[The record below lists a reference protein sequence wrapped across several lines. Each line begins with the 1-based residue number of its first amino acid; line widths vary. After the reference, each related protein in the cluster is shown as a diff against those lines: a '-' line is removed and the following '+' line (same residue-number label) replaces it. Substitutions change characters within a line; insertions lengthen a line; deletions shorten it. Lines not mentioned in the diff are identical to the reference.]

1 MRLERFDLNLLVVL
15 DALLE
20 ERNVTRASERVHIGQ
35 SAASG
40 ALARLREYFGDEL
53 LVPVGRRLEL
63 TPLAQGLVAPVRDTL
78 LRARATIALKPAF
91 DPATAERRFNVCASD
106 YVTTVVLATA
116 VRRIAA
122 LAPGLALD
130 IRSPPK
136 NIVELFER
144 GGIDLLVMPE
154 QYAQQLN
161 HPRERLFEDSHV
173 CLVCAAN
180 HAVGSTLSLAEYMA
194 QSHVAVRFGETLS
207 LALEE
212 WFLPRHDKPRR
223 LECSVDNSATLPLLV
238 MGSAWPRCTG
248 AWRRTSLSTCRCA
261 LSSRCSTCR
270 RWSRPWPGR
279 AISTA
284 TPRTCGCARCCAS
297 ALTN

>member
-1 MRLERFDLNLLVVL
+1 M
-15 DALLE
+15 
-20 ERNVTRASERVHIGQ
+20 
-35 SAASG
+35 
-40 ALARLREYFGDEL
+40 
-53 LVPVGRRLEL
+53 
-63 TPLAQGLVAPVRDTL
+63 
-78 LRARATIALKPAF
+78 
-91 DPATAERRFNVCASD
+91 
-106 YVTTVVLATA
+106 VLATA

-161 HPRERLFEDSHV
+161 HSRERLFEDSHV
-173 CLVCAAN
+173 CLVCADN

-223 LECSVDNSATLPLLV
+223 LECSVDNFATLPLLV
-238 MGSAWPRCTG
+238 MGTQRVATLHRRMAAHFSKHLPLRIVEPLFDMPPLVETLAWPRYLDG
-248 AWRRTSLSTCRCA
+248 DPAHLWLRQVLRQCA
-261 LSSRCSTCR
+261 DEL
-270 RWSRPWPGR
+270 
-279 AISTA
+279 A
-284 TPRTCGCARCCAS
+284 
-297 ALTN
+297 